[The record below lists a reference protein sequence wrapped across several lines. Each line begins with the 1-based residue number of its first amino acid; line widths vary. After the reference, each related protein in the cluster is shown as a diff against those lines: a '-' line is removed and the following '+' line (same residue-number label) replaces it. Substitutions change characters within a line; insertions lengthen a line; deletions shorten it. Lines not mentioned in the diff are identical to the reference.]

1 MKYQLTAQILRC
13 LLAVTCVL
21 SPSLSTE
28 LLAQEA
34 KSSSNVTVPPGKT
47 RAEVPAIRDVR
58 LQSNGG
64 LQLRILDTAGKPH
77 AGEAVQCLYQGK
89 IVAAG
94 KTDATGTVKIS
105 QLRPGIHSF
114 AVGQAQTAYRLWNSA
129 TAPPSAIS
137 SPAIVAS
144 TETLRG
150 QYGYGY
156 GGQPMMAPGMLA
168 TGVTIAAVVAVI
180 AGKSSGSDSAA
191 APPASP

>member
-1 MKYQLTAQILRC
+1 MKYKLTAQFLRC

-21 SPSLSTE
+21 SPSLSSK
-28 LLAQEA
+28 LLAQDA
-34 KSSSNVTVPPGKT
+34 KSSIVAAAPSGKK
-47 RAEVPAIRDVR
+47 RAEAPAIRDVR
-58 LQSNGG
+58 LQRNGE
-64 LQLRILDTAGKPH
+64 LQLRVLDTAGNPH

-89 IVAAG
+89 VVATG

-105 QLRPGIHSF
+105 QLRPGVHSF
-114 AVGQAQTAYRLWNSA
+114 AVGQAQTAYRLWNA
-129 TAPPSAIS
+129 GAAPPSSIS

-144 TETLRG
+144 DETLRG

-156 GGQPMMAPGMLA
+156 GPQPMMAPGMLA

-180 AGKSSGSDSAA
+180 AGKSSGSDSSV